1 MLTMPMQVGLAG
13 KDMLA
18 REPDLTLYRQLSCF
32 TLQVSFSDD
41 HRPRQHLGKGCG
53 VEAVSDEGCE
63 HVQAGST
70 PA

>member
-1 MLTMPMQVGLAG
+1 MSMLTMQVGLGA

-41 HRPRQHLGKGCG
+41 PRQNLEKGCG
-53 VEAVSDEGCE
+53 VEAVSDKGCE